1 MNHFSK
7 RRRLLLLAAASAGLP
22 LSQVSALVSGR
33 DRIDSVPRLAVC
45 LGSGGKH
52 GYAHIG
58 AIRAF
63 DRLGLKPDIVCG
75 TSAGAIAGV
84 LWAAGHGADRIEEI
98 VNETDWY
105 TGQLPRIPVLG
116 IGRLDSLRELID
128 RHVGHRRIESL
139 PTRFAAVATD
149 LDTGQPVLLDQGST
163 GQVVAASASVPLRYE
178 PVTIGGKRLVDG
190 ALSAPVP
197 VDAAHAIGATFTVAV
212 DVAYR
217 PYEEPVSGISDV
229 AFQTFHIMVNRLIDE
244 QIKRA
249 DFPIRLD
256 VHEAMR
262 GDDVLSKVI
271 RTGELAVHQHWP
283 ELKRTLSRTGFLT
296 PDDASR

>member
-1 MNHFSK
+1 MNHFSN
-7 RRRLLLLAAASAGLP
+7 RRRQLLLAAVSAGLP
-22 LSQVSALVSGR
+22 LSQVAALVNER
-33 DRIDSVPRLAVC
+33 DPIDSVTQLAVC

-63 DRLGLKPDIVCG
+63 DRFGLKPDIVCG

-84 LWAAGHGADRIEEI
+84 LWAAGHGADTIEKI

-105 TGQLPRIPVLG
+105 TQRLPRIPMLG
-116 IGRLDSLRELID
+116 IGKLDGLRELID
-128 RHVGHRRIESL
+128 RHVGHRRIEAL

-149 LDTGQPVLLDQGST
+149 LDTGQPVLLDEGPT
-163 GQVVAASASVPLRYE
+163 GQAVAASASVPLRYE
-178 PVTIGGKRLVDG
+178 PVTVGGKRLVDG

-197 VDAAHAIGATFTVAV
+197 VDAAHAIGATFAVAV

-229 AFQTFHIMVNRLIDE
+229 AFQTFHIMVNRLIEE

-249 DFPIRLD
+249 DFAIRLD
-256 VHEAMR
+256 VHEVMR
-262 GDDVLSKVI
+262 GDDVLSNVI
-271 RTGELAVHQHWP
+271 RAGEGAIHQHWS
-283 ELKRTLSRTGFLT
+283 ELKRALSRVGFE
-296 PDDASR
+296 AVGQ

>member
-1 MNHFSK
+1 MSRFSK
-7 RRRLLLLAAASAGLP
+7 RRRRLILAAATAGLP
-22 LSQVSALVSGR
+22 LPKALAFNNASEQV
-33 DRIDSVPRLAVC
+33 DQVPQLAVC

-75 TSAGAIAGV
+75 TSAGAIAGA
-84 LWAAGHGADRIEEI
+84 LWAAGHDADAIERI

-105 TGQLPRIPVLG
+105 TGRLPRIPVLG
-116 IGRLDSLRELID
+116 IGKLDRLRELVD
-128 RHVGHRRIESL
+128 RHVGNKRIESF

-149 LDTGQPVLLDQGST
+149 LDTGQPVLLDKGSA
-163 GQVVAASASVPLRYE
+163 GQVVTASASVPLRYE

-197 VDAAHAIGATFTVAV
+197 VDAARQVGATFTVAV

-217 PYEEPVSGISDV
+217 PYEEAVSGISDV
-229 AFQTFHIMVNRLIDE
+229 AFQMFHIMVNRLIDE

-249 DFPIRLD
+249 DFAIRLD
-256 VHEAMR
+256 AHEAMR
-262 GDDVLSKVI
+262 GDDMFSNVI
-271 RTGELAVHQHWP
+271 RAGEGAVHRQWP
-283 ELKRTLSRTGFLT
+283 ELTRALARAGFLT
-296 PDDASR
+296 FR

>member
-1 MNHFSK
+1 MSHFSK
-7 RRRLLLLAAASAGLP
+7 RRRRLILAAATAGLP
-22 LSQVSALVSGR
+22 LPKALAFNNASEQV
-33 DRIDSVPRLAVC
+33 DQVPQLAVC

-75 TSAGAIAGV
+75 TSAGAIAGA
-84 LWAAGHGADRIEEI
+84 LWAAGHDADAIERI

-105 TGQLPRIPVLG
+105 TGRLPRIPVLG
-116 IGRLDSLRELID
+116 IGKLDRLRELVD
-128 RHVGHRRIESL
+128 RHVGNKRIESF

-149 LDTGQPVLLDQGST
+149 LDTGQPVLLDKGSA
-163 GQVVAASASVPLRYE
+163 GQVVTASASVPLRYE

-197 VDAAHAIGATFTVAV
+197 VDAARQVGATFTVAV

-217 PYEEPVSGISDV
+217 PYEEAVSGISDV
-229 AFQTFHIMVNRLIDE
+229 AFQMFHIMVNRLIDE

-249 DFPIRLD
+249 DFAIRLD
-256 VHEAMR
+256 AHEAMR
-262 GDDVLSKVI
+262 GDDMFSNVT
-271 RTGELAVHQHWP
+271 RAGEGAVHRQWP
-283 ELKRTLSRTGFLT
+283 ELTRALARAGFRTFR
-296 PDDASR
+296 

>member
-1 MNHFSK
+1 MNRFS
-7 RRRLLLLAAASAGLP
+7 RRRRKLLLAAVAAGLP
-22 LSQVSALVSGR
+22 IPMALAFKDESAQVDHA
-33 DRIDSVPRLAVC
+33 PQLAVC

-75 TSAGAIAGV
+75 TSAGAIAGA
-84 LWAAGHGADRIEEI
+84 LWAAGHDADAIERI

-105 TGQLPRIPVLG
+105 TGRMPRIPVLG
-116 IGRLDSLRELID
+116 IGKLDRLRELVD
-128 RHVGHRRIESL
+128 RHVGSKRIESF

-149 LDTGQPVLLDQGST
+149 LDTGQPVLLDKGSA
-163 GQVVAASASVPLRYE
+163 GLVVSASASVPLRYE
-178 PVTIGGKRLVDG
+178 PVTIGGKRLIDG

-197 VDAAHAIGATFTVAV
+197 VDAACQVGATFTVAV

-217 PYEEPVSGISDV
+217 PYEEAISGISDV
-229 AFQTFHIMVNRLIDE
+229 AFQMFHIMVNRLIDE

-249 DFPIRLD
+249 EFAIRLD
-256 VHEAMR
+256 AHEAMR
-262 GDDVLSKVI
+262 GDDMLSNVI
-271 RTGELAVHQHWP
+271 RAGEGAVHRHWP
-283 ELKRTLSRTGFLT
+283 ELTRALARAGFM
-296 PDDASR
+296 AGG

>member
-1 MNHFSK
+1 MSCFSK
-7 RRRLLLLAAASAGLP
+7 RRRRLLFAAATAGLQLP
-22 LSQVSALVSGR
+22 KALAFNSESEQV
-33 DRIDSVPRLAVC
+33 DRVPQLAVC

-63 DRLGLKPDIVCG
+63 DQLGLKPDIVCG

-84 LWAAGHGADRIEEI
+84 LWAAGHGADAIERI

-105 TGQLPRIPVLG
+105 AGRLPRIPVLG
-116 IGRLDSLRELID
+116 IGKLDRLRELVD
-128 RHVGHRRIESL
+128 RHVASKRIESF

-149 LDTGQPVLLDQGST
+149 LDTGQSVLLDKGPA

-197 VDAAHAIGATFTVAV
+197 VDAARQVGATFTLAI

-217 PYEEPVSGISDV
+217 PYEEAISGISDV
-229 AFQTFHIMVNRLIDE
+229 AFQMFHIMVNRLIDE

-249 DFPIRLD
+249 DFAIRLD
-256 VHEAMR
+256 AHQAMR
-262 GDDVLSKVI
+262 GDDMLSSVI
-271 RTGELAVHQHWP
+271 RAGEDAVHRQWP
-283 ELKRTLSRTGFLT
+283 ELTEARARAGSPIVR
-296 PDDASR
+296 

>member
-1 MNHFSK
+1 MSRFSK
-7 RRRLLLLAAASAGLP
+7 RRRRLILAAATAGLP
-22 LSQVSALVSGR
+22 LPKALAFNNASEQV
-33 DRIDSVPRLAVC
+33 DQVPQLAVC

-75 TSAGAIAGV
+75 TSAGAIAGA
-84 LWAAGHGADRIEEI
+84 LWAAGHDADAIERI

-105 TGQLPRIPVLG
+105 TGRLPRIPVLG
-116 IGRLDSLRELID
+116 IGKLDRLRELVD
-128 RHVGHRRIESL
+128 RHVGNKRIESF

-149 LDTGQPVLLDQGST
+149 LDTGQPVLLDKGSA
-163 GQVVAASASVPLRYE
+163 GQVVTASASVPLRYE

-197 VDAAHAIGATFTVAV
+197 VDAARQVGATFTVAV

-217 PYEEPVSGISDV
+217 PYEEAVSGISDV
-229 AFQTFHIMVNRLIDE
+229 AFQMFHIMVNRLIDE

-249 DFPIRLD
+249 DFAIRLD
-256 VHEAMR
+256 AHEAMR
-262 GDDVLSKVI
+262 GDDMFSNVI
-271 RTGELAVHQHWP
+271 RAGEGAVHRQWP
-283 ELKRTLSRTGFLT
+283 ELTRALARAGFRTFR
-296 PDDASR
+296 

>member
-1 MNHFSK
+1 MNDFSTR
-7 RRRLLLLAAASAGLP
+7 RRRLLIATVTAGLP
-22 LSQVSALVSGR
+22 LSLFSALVNGR
-33 DRIDSVPRLAVC
+33 DPIDPVPKLAIC
-45 LGSGGKH
+45 LGSGGRH

-58 AIRAF
+58 VIRAF

-84 LWAAGHGADRIEEI
+84 LWAAGHGADTIEEI

-105 TGQLPRIPVLG
+105 TGGVPRIPMLG
-116 IGRLDSLRELID
+116 SGRLDSLRELID

-149 LDTGQPVLLDQGST
+149 LDTGQPVLLDNGPT

-178 PVTIGGKRLVDG
+178 PVPIGGKRLVDG
-190 ALSAPVP
+190 ALSAPGP
-197 VDAAHAIGATFTVAV
+197 VDAAYAIGARFAVAV

-229 AFQTFHIMVNRLIDE
+229 AFQTFHIMVNRLIEE

-249 DFPIRLD
+249 DFAIRLD
-256 VHEAMR
+256 
-262 GDDVLSKVI
+262 
-271 RTGELAVHQHWP
+271 AVSYTH
-283 ELKRTLSRTGFLT
+283 LTLPTTS
-296 PDDASR
+296 P